1 MMAKEILC
9 GFDLKIQSIRYCR
22 SPAPCGE
29 TYHRGR
35 TKVELI
41 TPLRN

>member
-22 SPAPCGE
+22 SP
-29 TYHRGR
+29 R
-35 TKVELI
+35 T
-41 TPLRN
+41 LRVKPTIAAEQKWN